1 MKNERSRRRHPHS
14 RISTTTDALRR
25 LIMQALQA
33 PVPPRLKTWVRI

>member
-1 MKNERSRRRHPHS
+1 MKNERPRRRYP
-14 RISTTTDALRR
+14 RTNATDALRR

>member
-1 MKNERSRRRHPHS
+1 MKNELPRRRHPRS
-14 RISTTTDALRR
+14 RSSAEEALRR

>member
-14 RISTTTDALRR
+14 RSSTHEALRR

-33 PVPPRLKTWVRI
+33 PVPPQLKTWVRI